1 MASISSKTD
10 FASKYAFAF
19 ESSSDDDDAGAL
31 GVAKSTA
38 STQPVVLAER
48 KEEAPSRREAAGEA
62 AGLKSYFEDEGDDD
76 KGLEG

>member
-19 ESSSDDDDAGAL
+19 ESSSDDDDAGGL
-31 GVAKSTA
+31 GVTKAGA
-38 STQPVVLAER
+38 QTQAVIQAEG

-62 AGLKSYFEDEGDDD
+62 AGL
-76 KGLEG
+76 